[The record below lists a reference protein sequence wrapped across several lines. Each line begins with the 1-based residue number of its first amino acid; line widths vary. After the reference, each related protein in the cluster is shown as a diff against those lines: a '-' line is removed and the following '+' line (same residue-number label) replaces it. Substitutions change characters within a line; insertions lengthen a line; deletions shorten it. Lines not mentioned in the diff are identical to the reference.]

1 MKFSLSRS
9 KQTLGLLLVAFVL
22 VSSAVGYFSESQ
34 KPSSPSAVP
43 GLLGPYGVTGP
54 SGPPPSIIT
63 MYSATA
69 SATGGPASYG
79 GRMVEQEGYMTLEV
93 ADTKAASEQASNLAY
108 SLGGY
113 VASSSFDQAG
123 SSSYVVLRVPQQ
135 NFTSAL
141 HELAALGRMMSQSV
155 SSNDVTEEYV
165 NLQAQLDAY
174 QTEAATLIRIL
185 NSSKT
190 VNDALST
197 EEALQQVQANINQ
210 IEGQLRVM
218 QRLVAFATI
227 NLQLTTPPAAPELDL
242 GDAIRSAIFSFYVV
256 LKGMLILGAALA
268 PIVVLGGVAY
278 YPYRHFSKKKE
289 KPIEAKLTG
298 TG

>member
-1 MKFSLSRS
+1 
-9 KQTLGLLLVAFVL
+9 
-22 VSSAVGYFSESQ
+22 
-34 KPSSPSAVP
+34 
-43 GLLGPYGVTGP
+43 
-54 SGPPPSIIT
+54 
-63 MYSATA
+63 
-69 SATGGPASYG
+69 
-79 GRMVEQEGYMTLEV
+79 MVELEGYVTLEV
-93 ADTKAASEQASNLAY
+93 ADTKAASERAANVAY
-108 SLGGY
+108 FLGGY

-123 SSSYVVLRVPQQ
+123 SSAYVVLRVPQQ
-135 NFTSAL
+135 NFTSGL
-141 HELAALGRMMSQSV
+141 HELAALGRMVSQSV

-174 QTEAATLIRIL
+174 KTEAATLLRIL

-197 EEALQQVQANINQ
+197 EETIQQVQANINQ
-210 IEGQLRVM
+210 IEGQLRVT

-227 NLQLTTPPAAPELDL
+227 NLQLTTPPAAAGLDL
-242 GDAIRSAIFSFYVV
+242 SDIVRSAVFSFYIV

-268 PIVVLGGVAY
+268 PIAVLGGVAY

-289 KPIEAKLTG
+289 KPVEAKLTG